1 MTAVTPPTVLAL
13 NRETPWLVAD
23 DLPGPVRRA
32 LADVARD
39 WRRVFATEPRLR
51 PVSEGVPA
59 TGMVVAIG
67 ADAVA
72 LATGEQEFLADEAHR
87 VRVCAA
93 PDGRTVV
100 AVAGGGVRGLI
111 YAIYAFSERILGV
124 DPFWFW
130 TDQRLGQAEQVALD
144 AGLNH
149 HRETPRFRW
158 RGWFCNDEDLL
169 TAWAPSL
176 QSSHGIALGVWD
188 RIYETLLRTGG
199 NFVVPGTFLFPDEP
213 QLALAAERGLALG
226 QHHIEVLGLN
236 TYRWPDEVP
245 YSYAT
250 HPEILIAAWREC
262 VAAQQGREVVW
273 SVGYRGRHDRPFW
286 YDDAAAGS
294 DDAARGGL
302 ISEAIATQV
311 AIVRESRPDDTIVFN
326 LWMEG
331 VELAA
336 AGHLRI
342 PEGVVVVWPD
352 DGHGEV
358 LDGGRLAAG
367 QGIYYHTAMHDRIAS
382 QLTEMV
388 EVDRIAAEFRR
399 ASAAGATSHLLVN
412 VSDVRPVVMTTQAAM
427 DLAWNPDSP
436 VHDFYE
442 RWAERQVGAEWAVE
456 LAALWR
462 EYFAAPWRYDEA
474 FPDHLEDNA
483 YQTFARGLVIAA
495 ARARFD
501 EPYVYTTFAAH
512 YPRPYHLLG
521 ERTVRS
527 LAEVLATGTAQA
539 QPVLDGLLERAIAF
553 AEQVPAQRRDFVR
566 GHVVTQLAAHATAN
580 RELHAVAR
588 GVVSLAEGGRTEA
601 AGWFEQAHEAILD
614 LLRALRAGETPGWDD
629 WYGGDEF
636 VKVPASL
643 TLVELLLDALRD
655 GEWPSEDPAFREP
668 QDQYI
673 RIKTYQAGR
682 SAAPSALARSTPTDS
697 PKGLVR

>member
-1 MTAVTPPTVLAL
+1 MPIL
-13 NRETPWLVAD
+13 NRDTPWVVSE

-51 PVSEGVPA
+51 TASAGLPRAEPV
-59 TGMVVAIG
+59 VVIG
-67 ADAVA
+67 DGAAA
-72 LATGEQEFLADEAHR
+72 LVVGEQEPLADEAHC
-87 VRVCAA
+87 VRVHTTA
-93 PDGRTVV
+93 DGRSAIVV
-100 AVAGGGVRGLI
+100 VGGGVRGLI
-111 YAIYAFSERILGV
+111 YALYALSEHVLGV

-130 TDQRLGQAEQVALD
+130 TDQRIGQAEQLEVD
-144 AGLNH
+144 AGLH
-149 HRETPRFRW
+149 HRREAPRFRW

-176 QSSHGIALGVWD
+176 QNSHGIALGVWD

-213 QLALAAERGLALG
+213 QLALAAERGLAIG

-250 HPEILIAAWREC
+250 HPEILIQAWREC
-262 VAAQQGREVVW
+262 VAAQQDREVVW

-294 DDAARGGL
+294 DAAARGSL

-311 AIVRESRPDDTIVFN
+311 AIVRESRPDDTIVLN

-358 LDGGRLAAG
+358 LDGGGLAAG

-388 EVDRIAAEFRR
+388 EVGRIAAEFRR
-399 ASAAGATSHLLVN
+399 ASAAGATAHLLVN

-427 DLAWNPDSP
+427 DLAWDPDTP
-436 VHDFYE
+436 VDDFYE
-442 RWAERQVGAEWAVE
+442 RWAERQVGADRAAE

-462 EYFAAPWRYDEA
+462 EYFAAPWRYDGA

-483 YQTFARGLVIAA
+483 YQTFTRGLVIAA
-495 ARARFD
+495 ARGRFD
-501 EPYVYTTFAAH
+501 DPYVYTTFAAH

-527 LAEVLATGTAQA
+527 LAAVLAAGTAEA
-539 QPVLDGLLERAIAF
+539 QPRLDGLLERATTL
-553 AEQVPAQRRDFVR
+553 AERVPAERRDFVR
-566 GHVVTQLAAHATAN
+566 GHLVTQLAVHATAN
-580 RELHAVAR
+580 RELHAVAH
-588 GVVSLAEGGRTEA
+588 GVAALADGDRA
-601 AGWFEQAHEAILD
+601 KAIGWFEQARQAIID
-614 LLRALRAGETPGWDD
+614 LLRVLRAGETPGWDD

-643 TLVELLLDALRD
+643 ELVELLLEALRG
-655 GEWPSEDPAFREP
+655 GEWPSEDPDFREP

-673 RIKTYQAGR
+673 RIKAYQAGR
-682 SAAPSALARSTPTDS
+682 SAAPTGPVRPTSPDS
-697 PKGLVR
+697 PKGPAR